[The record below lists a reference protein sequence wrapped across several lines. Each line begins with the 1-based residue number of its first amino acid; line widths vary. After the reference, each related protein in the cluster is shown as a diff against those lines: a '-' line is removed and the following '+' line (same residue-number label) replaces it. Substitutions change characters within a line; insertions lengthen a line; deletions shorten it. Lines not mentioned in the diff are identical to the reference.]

1 MVKFFDQ
8 KQEVIQIELTPYGRQ
23 LLSEGK
29 FSPSYYAFYDTNVL
43 YDGAF
48 GDVSETQNEI
58 VDRIKDSTPRSRP
71 ITKFSTTRGSQISS
85 NSANYKVYYDK
96 HEPYCA
102 TYNRF
107 LGKNSIFSDFAPSW
121 DITVTNRSDANFEDG
136 VVYESNNTIPVVTSI
151 LDITYE
157 LQTSGE
163 ASSYNLVENDNLTLD
178 VLELNTVF
186 SVNGN
191 FDLEVFRVD
200 AQDEITEL
208 GFINPRSTNSES
220 LSNQTSPLYLS
231 RTIEGTN
238 EEILAGFPILDDTY
252 VEYYFQI
259 LLDQDVPGVE
269 MPTNSSIYKRNITR
283 NPGNICKVVQT
294 NREHFPIS

>member
-48 GDVSETQNEI
+48 GDVTETQNAI
-58 VDRIKDSTPRSRP
+58 VDRIKDRTPRSRP
-71 ITKFSTTRGSQISS
+71 ITKFTTTKGSLVSL
-85 NSANYKVYYDK
+85 NSANYKSYLAQQAD
-96 HEPYCA
+96 YCA
-102 TYNRF
+102 NFNRF
-107 LGKNSIFSDFAPSW
+107 LGKNSTFSDFAPSW
-121 DITVTNRSDANFEDG
+121 DITVTNESSAKFEDTFYY
-136 VVYESNNTIPVVTSI
+136 VANNTIPVAESK
-151 LDITYE
+151 LDIVYE
-157 LQTSGE
+157 ISEVGD
-163 ASSYNLVENDNLTLD
+163 ASSYKLVENDSLTLD

-191 FDLEVFRVD
+191 FDLQVFRLD
-200 AQDEITEL
+200 KDNMKSL
-208 GFINPRSTNSES
+208 GFINPASTYSTS
-220 LSNQTSPLYLS
+220 LANQTSPLYLS

-238 EEILAGFPILDDTY
+238 EEILAGFPVLDDTY

-259 LLDQDVPGVE
+259 LLDQEVPGVE

-283 NPGNICKVVQT
+283 NPGNICKVVQS
-294 NREHFPIS
+294 NREHFPIV